1 MDFLEHLGTSL
12 KQTYGW
18 LGFNKHPSSL
28 LMFRILKLQIAV
40 ETSIHPQLLSF
51 YKLTAW
57 TRHTIWPKDYHF
69 EFWNES
75 HTRAIQRSH
84 KGHRITRI
92 TTEGHYQRPNH
103 SKMGSSTVEFWW
115 WWLFYVRRCFRI
127 IGLAK
132 KLMWLLVWDSASSWM
147 RGAWWPM
154 NS

>member
-57 TRHTIWPKDYHF
+57 TDIPSGQRIIILNSETRVIQGPYKGHTRVIGLPDYHR
-69 EFWNES
+69 
-75 HTRAIQRSH
+75 RAL
-84 KGHRITRI
+84 
-92 TTEGHYQRPNH
+92 
-103 SKMGSSTVEFWW
+103 SKTKSLKNGLFNGWILMMMV
-115 WWLFYVRRCFRI
+115 FYVRRCFRI